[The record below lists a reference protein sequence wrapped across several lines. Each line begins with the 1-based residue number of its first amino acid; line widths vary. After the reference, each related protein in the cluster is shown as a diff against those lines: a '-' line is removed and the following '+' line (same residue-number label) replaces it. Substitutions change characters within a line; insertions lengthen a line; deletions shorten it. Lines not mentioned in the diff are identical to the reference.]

1 MNDLV
6 IETNDLT
13 KCYGEQVC
21 VAQLCLHVPKG
32 KIYALLGRNGA
43 GKTTTMKMLLNLVK
57 PTSGFIKIFNDIH
70 LEDASK
76 AYSRIGALIETPGF
90 YDNLTGRENLEII
103 ARLRGLNSI
112 ESVDQALS
120 VVNLDKND
128 KKIFEKYSLGMKQRL
143 GIAAAIM
150 HKPEILILDEPMNG
164 LDPIGIYEMREYLV
178 NLCKEGNTTVFI
190 SSHILSE
197 IEQIADVIG
206 VMNHG
211 RLLEEESITDL
222 HKRLR
227 RYAEYE
233 VSNVEYVFSLLKE
246 RLDVSEILIDSKNR
260 IRLFGKEMH
269 RIEEI
274 NSYLIQ
280 NSIPIRQIRIEEEKL
295 EDYFSELI
303 GGGEI
308 G

>member
-1 MNDLV
+1 M
-6 IETNDLT
+6 
-13 KCYGEQVC
+13 
-21 VAQLCLHVPKG
+21 
-32 KIYALLGRNGA
+32 
-43 GKTTTMKMLLNLVK
+43 
-57 PTSGFIKIFNDIH
+57 
-70 LEDASK
+70 
-76 AYSRIGALIETPGF
+76 
-90 YDNLTGRENLEII
+90 
-103 ARLRGLNSI
+103 
-112 ESVDQALS
+112 
-120 VVNLDKND
+120 VNLDKND

-280 NSIPIRQIRIEEEKL
+280 NNLS
-295 EDYFSELI
+295 LI
-303 GGGEI
+303 HI
-308 G
+308 

>member
-1 MNDLV
+1 MHELKLMDVQKKYKDKEAVRKFNYTF
-6 IETNDLT
+6 TNGV
-13 KCYGEQVC
+13 YG
-21 VAQLCLHVPKG
+21 
-32 KIYALLGRNGA
+32 LLGENGA
-43 GKTTTMKMLLNLVK
+43 GKTTLMRLICGVLQPTGGSIYCDNIEIASMGAEYRRLLGYLPQDFGYYGDFTAERFLRYMAALKALPEDYADSRIDELLDMVELKNVKKKKLKTFSGGMIRRIGIAQALLN
-57 PTSGFIKIFNDIH
+57 N
-70 LEDASK
+70 
-76 AYSRIGALIETPGF
+76 
-90 YDNLTGRENLEII
+90 
-103 ARLRGLNSI
+103 
-112 ESVDQALS
+112 
-120 VVNLDKND
+120 
-128 KKIFEKYSLGMKQRL
+128 
-143 GIAAAIM
+143 
-150 HKPEILILDEPMNG
+150 PEILILDEPMNG

-246 RLDVSEILIDSKNR
+246 RLDVSEILIDGKNR

-280 NSIPIRQIRIEEEKL
+280 NNIPIRQIRIEEENL

-308 G
+308 E

>member
-1 MNDLV
+1 M
-6 IETNDLT
+6 
-13 KCYGEQVC
+13 
-21 VAQLCLHVPKG
+21 
-32 KIYALLGRNGA
+32 
-43 GKTTTMKMLLNLVK
+43 
-57 PTSGFIKIFNDIH
+57 
-70 LEDASK
+70 
-76 AYSRIGALIETPGF
+76 
-90 YDNLTGRENLEII
+90 
-103 ARLRGLNSI
+103 RGLNSI

-280 NSIPIRQIRIEEEKL
+280 NNTPIRQIRIEEEKL

>member
-1 MNDLV
+1 MKILIISGGSIDEMWGRKWVADYEPDYCIAADSGLVMADKLGLTVDL
-6 IETNDLT
+6 
-13 KCYGEQVC
+13 
-21 VAQLCLHVPKG
+21 
-32 KIYALLGRNGA
+32 LLG
-43 GKTTTMKMLLNLVK
+43 
-57 PTSGFIKIFNDIH
+57 D
-70 LEDASK
+70 
-76 AYSRIGALIETPGF
+76 
-90 YDNLTGRENLEII
+90 YD
-103 ARLRGLNSI
+103 
-112 ESVDQALS
+112 SV
-120 VVNLDKND
+120 D

-164 LDPIGIYEMREYLV
+164 LDPIGIYEMRVYLV

-260 IRLFGKEMH
+260 IRLFGKDMH

-280 NSIPIRQIRIEEEKL
+280 NNIPIRQIRIEEEKL

>member
-1 MNDLV
+1 MKILIISGGSIDEMWGRKWVADYEPDYCIAADSGLVMADKLGLTVDL
-6 IETNDLT
+6 
-13 KCYGEQVC
+13 
-21 VAQLCLHVPKG
+21 
-32 KIYALLGRNGA
+32 LLG
-43 GKTTTMKMLLNLVK
+43 
-57 PTSGFIKIFNDIH
+57 D
-70 LEDASK
+70 
-76 AYSRIGALIETPGF
+76 
-90 YDNLTGRENLEII
+90 YD
-103 ARLRGLNSI
+103 
-112 ESVDQALS
+112 SV
-120 VVNLDKND
+120 D

-260 IRLFGKEMH
+260 IRLFGKDMH

-280 NSIPIRQIRIEEEKL
+280 NNIPIRQIRIEEEKL

>member
-1 MNDLV
+1 
-6 IETNDLT
+6 
-13 KCYGEQVC
+13 
-21 VAQLCLHVPKG
+21 
-32 KIYALLGRNGA
+32 
-43 GKTTTMKMLLNLVK
+43 
-57 PTSGFIKIFNDIH
+57 
-70 LEDASK
+70 
-76 AYSRIGALIETPGF
+76 
-90 YDNLTGRENLEII
+90 
-103 ARLRGLNSI
+103 
-112 ESVDQALS
+112 
-120 VVNLDKND
+120 
-128 KKIFEKYSLGMKQRL
+128 MKQRL

-246 RLDVSEILIDSKNR
+246 RLDVSEI
-260 IRLFGKEMH
+260 
-269 RIEEI
+269 
-274 NSYLIQ
+274 
-280 NSIPIRQIRIEEEKL
+280 
-295 EDYFSELI
+295 
-303 GGGEI
+303 
-308 G
+308 